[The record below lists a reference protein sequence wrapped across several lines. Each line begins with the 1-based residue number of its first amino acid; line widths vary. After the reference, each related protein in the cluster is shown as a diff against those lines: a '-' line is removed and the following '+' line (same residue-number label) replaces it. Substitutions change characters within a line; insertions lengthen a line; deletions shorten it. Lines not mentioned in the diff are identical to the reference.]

1 MCVSL
6 GSLECGV
13 CQFKLVCN
21 FFLFFKLVYNFKK
34 KPFCYMSALSLKS
47 KRPGICDIERVFI
60 PVVDIQYLMLL
71 SSSGEKLGCQVIW
84 EALDLEVLLN
94 KAEFDN
100 YPAFVV
106 FCFSFSLLQLYDRAT
121 MLGLC
126 IILL

>member
-1 MCVSL
+1 MTVLLTPVTTSFLSAVWPSILCH
-6 GSLECGV
+6 
-13 CQFKLVCN
+13 N
-21 FFLFFKLVYNFKK
+21 FT
-34 KPFCYMSALSLKS
+34 KS

-94 KAEFDN
+94 KGEFDN